1 MAFPYQ
7 KEHSDDH
14 VASEPPTKRRR
25 FFADADELSSDPV
38 SHLQSPLPPRQ
49 FFKDEDDIEE
59 ENEYKSALNEIH
71 DDELPEPSPARPPA
85 LKQESSA
92 SFDQV
97 TFEAFIGD
105 KVSANI
111 LSTIKDHCGNDLE
124 RAVNMYFDGTYK
136 KFMKKPSWKTPLRP
150 ASTASSS
157 RSPSAPNDRKPSV
170 KLSKRMPSE
179 RYLGAFGVEG
189 WATRSGTNV
198 LKHGDKVKI
207 ERQKPQP
214 TRGKGKSGPITP
226 SRGFAAAASRRV
238 DVIVRFTT
246 QNGTEVGRL
255 AKETASWVSALI
267 DEKICRFEGTVVY
280 APERL
285 RTNDTI
291 FLQLR
296 CSLLDSAFFIRS
308 FQLADDRSAAFF
320 EQNET
325 NDEKTLRMR
334 QVALVKLF
342 QEINLQP
349 TMTNSSAKD
358 SRKGLLQA
366 AEQDEQK
373 QKEAK
378 KTNGNING
386 NGKETGSSQSSDNEE
401 GEELEQDHLDAL
413 YKKAQ
418 SFDFSTPEVEPA
430 GTFAMTL
437 RSYQKQALHWMMA
450 KEKDEKSNREPSMHP
465 LWEEYDWPLKDVDD
479 IDVPQVEGQ
488 SKFYVNPYSGDLS
501 LDFPVQEQ
509 HCLGGILADEMGLG
523 KTIQMLS
530 LVHTHR
536 SEIALQARQTAVE
549 LSSVNQLTRLG
560 KNSESVLD
568 APCTTLVVAPMSLLS
583 QWQSEAVKASKDG
596 TMKIELYYGNEK
608 SNNLQALCC
617 ANATNAPD
625 LVITSYGVVL
635 SEFSSIAARNGDKSF
650 HHGLFSLKFFR
661 IIIDEAHH
669 IKNRSSKTAKACYE
683 ISASHRWAL
692 TGTPIVNKLE
702 DLFSLVRFL
711 GVEPWNNF
719 SFWRTFI
726 TIPFESGDFMRALD
740 VVQTVLEPL
749 VLRRTKDMKTPD
761 GQPLVL
767 LPPKQIEIVNVEL
780 SETERDVYNYIFN
793 KAKRTFSRNV
803 EAGTVMKAFTT
814 IFAQILRL
822 RQSCCHPILVR
833 NRDIVA
839 DEEEAG
845 AAADAAAGLADDMDL
860 ESLITSFTA
869 VTDEASKE
877 NNQTFGAHAL
887 EQIRDEAENECP
899 LCFEEPMN
907 DQTVTGCWHS
917 ACKKCLLDYIKHQT
931 DKSEVPRCFSCRE
944 PINKRD
950 LFEVIRHEDD
960 PDMMSKKPKISLQ
973 RVGVNASSAKVSA
986 LMSELRSLRREYPK
1000 MKSVVFSQFT
1010 SFLSLIEP
1018 ALCRANIKFLRLD
1031 GSMAQ
1036 KARAAVL
1043 NEFTERK
1050 GFTILLLS
1058 LRAGG
1063 VGLNLTSAGR
1073 VFMMDPWWSFSV
1085 EAQAIDRV
1093 HRMGQ
1098 ESEVQVKRFVVKE
1111 SVEERM
1117 LKVQERKKFM
1127 SGEEV
1132 ERQSNNVAAAHDSI
1146 SHQDPEIKQEDQDDL
1161 EITQVPEVEGVEDN
1175 TKSVTK
1181 DKFEDPDEFDSD
1193 DEHHLC
1199 SLLLYFISKTLLNHI
1214 INEPEDTPMD
1224 RFAEQFL
1231 GRQDP
1236 SSRPRLP
1243 QEPSFME
1250 TFAKNLAK
1258 SAAKSAARRAMG
1270 QSSSENRTRDGTR
1283 SGGNQINPED
1293 FRGVAEFVLGMLGS
1307 KNEQH
1312 RREDDRKRDKKRK
1325 RDREKERDREA
1336 PRSRD
1341 VEDDGDKYGSDKERR
1356 KRRRHRVTFA
1366 EPYDD
1371 SPRQE
1376 ERREERYYPK
1386 PYDRR
1391 DEDKEERRRRR
1402 RQRRY
1407 KRDLDL
1413 KTLKTELEAMSS
1425 TIISLNARGAKH
1437 RDCEFYDRFV
1447 RKGGRLQDVI
1457 GSIIFIAPLTDIV
1470 QSAILLQLSRMSLK
1484 VSSLS
1489 FKKILTTEF
1498 ITTQTV
1504 DIRDFTIVM
1513 IIILLMVWLLGS
1525 LSLYSK
1531 YPAPG
1536 LNTDINFSRRM
1547 RWMRHS
1553 FTENSTGFTSLGSG
1567 SIGDIGGVVLR
1578 LLDIAP

>member
-1 MAFPYQ
+1 MTPFYP
-7 KEHSDDH
+7 DDH
-14 VASEPPTKRRR
+14 VDPEPPTKRRR
-25 FFADADELSSDPV
+25 FLADPDEASSDPV
-38 SHLQSPLPPRQ
+38 AHDSSPLPPPKR
-49 FFKDEDDIEE
+49 FFKEEDEIVETE
-59 ENEYKSALNEIH
+59 QLETIAEKSN
-71 DDELPEPSPARPPA
+71 DEPPNLSPREPPA
-85 LKQESSA
+85 SQQESSV
-92 SFDQV
+92 SFDQE

-105 KVSANI
+105 KVSGDV
-111 LSTIKDHCGNDLE
+111 LSAIRSNCGNNLE

-136 KFMKKPSWKTPLRP
+136 KFIKKSSRLAPLRQI
-150 ASTASSS
+150 ASSS
-157 RSPSAPNDRKPSV
+157 HTPNVSSERKLPIQT
-170 KLSKRMPSE
+170 SKRIPNE
-179 RYLGAFGVEG
+179 RYIGAFGVEG
-189 WATRSGTNV
+189 WATRSGTNL
-198 LKHGDKVKI
+198 LKHGDIVKI
-207 ERQKPQP
+207 ERQKRAPPP
-214 TRGKGKSGPITP
+214 TKSKGKAGPVTP
-226 SRGFAAAASRRV
+226 SRGFGAAAKRQ
-238 DVIVRFTT
+238 DVVVRFTT
-246 QNGTEVGRL
+246 QGGTEVGRL
-255 AKETASWVSALI
+255 AREAANWVSALI
-267 DEKICRFEGTVVY
+267 DERICKFEGTVVY

-296 CSLLDSAFFIRS
+296 CSLLSSAFFNRS

-320 EQNET
+320 DQNET

-342 QEINLQP
+342 QEINLHP
-349 TMTNSSAKD
+349 TLTNSATKD
-358 SRKGLLQA
+358 GRKGLLQA
-366 AEQDEQK
+366 AEQDEEK

-378 KTNGNING
+378 KSKGDGTNNT
-386 NGKETGSSQSSDNEE
+386 KEANSSQSSDTEE
-401 GEELEQDHLDAL
+401 GEELEQDQLDEL

-418 SFDFSTPEVEPA
+418 SFDFSTPEAEPA
-430 GTFAMTL
+430 DTFAMTL
-437 RSYQKQALHWMMA
+437 RKYQKQALHWMMA
-450 KEKDEKSNREPSMHP
+450 KEKDEKSHREPSMHP
-465 LWEEYDWPLKDVDD
+465 LWEQYDWPLKDVDEND
-479 IDVPQVEGQ
+479 LPQIEGQ

-536 SEIALQARQTAVE
+536 SEVALEARQSPVAR
-549 LSSVNQLTRLG
+549 SSVNQLIRLG

-583 QWQSEAVKASKDG
+583 QWQSEAEKASKDG
-596 TMKIELYYGNEK
+596 TMKTELYYGNEK
-608 SNNLQALCC
+608 SSNLQALCC
-617 ANATNAPD
+617 ASNAANAPD

-635 SEFSSIAARNGDKSF
+635 SEFTSLAARNGDKSF
-650 HHGLFSLKFFR
+650 HNGLFSLRFFR

-683 ISASHRWAL
+683 ISATHRWAL

-726 TIPFESGDFMRALD
+726 TVPFESGDFMRALD

-761 GQPLVL
+761 GEPLVL

-793 KAKRTFSRNV
+793 KAKRTFSHNV

-839 DEEEAG
+839 DEVEAG

-869 VTDEASKE
+869 VTDKASKE
-877 NNQTFGAHAL
+877 SNQTFGAHAL

-907 DQTVTGCWHS
+907 DQAVTGCWHS

-931 DKSEVPRCFSCRE
+931 DKAEVPRCFSCRE

-950 LFEVIRHEDD
+950 LFEVVRHDDD

-973 RVGVNASSAKVSA
+973 RVGVNASSAKVVA
-986 LMSELRSLRREYPK
+986 LMSELRALRREHPK

-1018 ALCRANIKFLRLD
+1018 ALTRANIKFLRLD

-1036 KARAAVL
+1036 KSRAAVL
-1043 NEFTERK
+1043 NEFTEKK

-1073 VFMMDPWWSFSV
+1073 VFMMDPWWSFAV

-1117 LKVQERKKFM
+1117 LKVQERKKFIYILTLDHSSFK
-1127 SGEEV
+1127 SGEGV
-1132 ERQSNNVAAAHDSI
+1132 ERPSNNVAATHGLLS
-1146 SHQDPEIKQEDQDDL
+1146 QNDL
-1161 EITQVPEVEGVEDN
+1161 ETKKDPQNEAEETQVGDVEEEEVASASKYKLED
-1175 TKSVTK
+1175 
-1181 DKFEDPDEFDSD
+1181 EYDSD

-1199 SLLLYFISKTLLNHI
+1199 SLLLYFISKTLLNHLKD
-1214 INEPEDTPMD
+1214 EPEEPPMD
-1224 RFAEQFL
+1224 RFAEQLF
-1231 GRQDP
+1231 GKQNQSPR
-1236 SSRPRLP
+1236 SRLP
-1243 QEPSFME
+1243 EEPSFME

-1258 SAAKSAARRAMG
+1258 SAAKSAAKRAMG
-1270 QSSSENRTRDGTR
+1270 QSSSEKRTRDWARGNG
-1283 SGGNQINPED
+1283 SNQINPED
-1293 FRGVAEFVLGMLGS
+1293 FRGVAEFVIGMLSSNS
-1307 KNEQH
+1307 KSEQP
-1312 RREDDRKRDKKRK
+1312 RKGEDDRKKDRKRK
-1325 RDREKERDREA
+1325 RDKDKDRSREV

-1341 VEDDGDKYGSDKERR
+1341 VKDEGEKYGSDKERH

-1366 EPYDD
+1366 EPYYDAR
-1371 SPRQE
+1371 PQE
-1376 ERREERYYPK
+1376 ETYYPP
-1386 PYDRR
+1386 PYEPRRRR
-1391 DEDKEERRRRR
+1391 DRQHEQDPSQGQGQGQEQEQRQSRGEYDETEDREERRRRR

-1413 KTLKTELEAMSS
+1413 KTLKTELEAISS
-1425 TIISLNARGAKH
+1425 TIISLNARGASH

-1457 GSIIFIAPLTDIV
+1457 GSTLGQIRG
-1470 QSAILLQLSRMSLK
+1470 LQDGD
-1484 VSSLS
+1484 
-1489 FKKILTTEF
+1489 TEAEERRRN
-1498 ITTQTV
+1498 
-1504 DIRDFTIVM
+1504 RD
-1513 IIILLMVWLLGS
+1513 
-1525 LSLYSK
+1525 K
-1531 YPAPG
+1531 
-1536 LNTDINFSRRM
+1536 RR
-1547 RWMRHS
+1547 REKR
-1553 FTENSTGFTSLGSG
+1553 
-1567 SIGDIGGVVLR
+1567 
-1578 LLDIAP
+1578 